1 MFFIIIIVCLCAWIG
16 QATPDQ
22 PQTESSHKSSV
33 IIDKIIA
40 HFHCIFCILAS
51 IDTLYSGG
59 EREVEGAVA
68 WPIKYL
74 LDLQEMHK
82 YRMTYW
88 KMVLY
93 FPLVNGNS
101 MYKI

>member
-1 MFFIIIIVCLCAWIG
+1 MRVNRSGDPRPAPDRVKP
-16 QATPDQ
+16 QA
-22 PQTESSHKSSV
+22 KLSV
-33 IIDKIIA
+33 IIDKIIV
-40 HFHCIFCILAS
+40 HFHCIFCILVS

-59 EREVEGAVA
+59 EGKVEGAVA

-93 FPLVNGNS
+93 FPS
-101 MYKI
+101 